1 MPFPSIVEVL
11 DSALTASVFKYD
23 FVLLNMDCFNFIAHG
38 FLSLTITV
46 IAVTVVV
53 ITC

>member
-11 DSALTASVFKYD
+11 DSALTASVFKYN
-23 FVLLNMDCFNFIAHG
+23 FVFLNMDCFDFIAYG

-46 IAVTVVV
+46 IVVTVVV